1 MPTQLETAA
10 VSRETQERLE
20 VFAALLQKWNS
31 RINLVSP
38 KDMDRLWDRHIL
50 DSLQLVPLLQGHGR
64 FIDMGSGGGFPGVV
78 VGIATGVPGVLIEAD
93 QRKATFLREAARAT
107 QADLTVVC
115 SRLEQAEVA
124 PAPVVTARA
133 LAPLGKLLDWAF
145 PLLASGGV
153 CLFLKG
159 QQASQEIREAEQA
172 WRMDVQSF
180 PSQTSS
186 DGVILKVSH
195 FNRVET

>member
-1 MPTQLETAA
+1 MPTQLETAS

-78 VGIATGVPGVLIEAD
+78 VGIATGIPGVLIEAD

-145 PLLASGGV
+145 PLLAPGGV

-159 QQASQEIREAEQA
+159 QQAGQEIREAEQA

-180 PSQTSS
+180 ASQTSS

>member
-145 PLLASGGV
+145 PLLAPDGV